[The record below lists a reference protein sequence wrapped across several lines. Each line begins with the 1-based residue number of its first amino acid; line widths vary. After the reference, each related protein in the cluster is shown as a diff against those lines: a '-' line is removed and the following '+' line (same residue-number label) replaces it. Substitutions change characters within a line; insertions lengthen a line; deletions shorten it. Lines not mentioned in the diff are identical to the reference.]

1 MAEALLE
8 YFSRLTPTTIVCSY
22 AAFGTFWGLAMM
34 FFGYRYYRLMSVIT
48 GAGLGAAAAAVLCSL
63 FITAE
68 QPIVLYLVGLLG
80 AGIGAV
86 VYFYVYTFL
95 FGFTLGGAVAVAASV
110 GVVFA
115 FDLKAEGIWYGM
127 IGAVVL
133 MGLMGGGLAL
143 VFRRF
148 FWIFITSTGGAA
160 LAMLSAAAGVGNI
173 LFIARMQTFD
183 WILATCGF
191 VVLGITG
198 MVVQAK
204 STEGEE
210 EKDEAAEKTSGRS
223 SDRKSRKKS
232 RKKSK
237 SSN

>member
-1 MAEALLE
+1 MSDTIIEHL
-8 YFSRLTPTTIVCSY
+8 SRLTPATIVCSY

-48 GAGLGAAAAAVLCSL
+48 GAGLGAAMAVTLCSL
-63 FITAE
+63 FITAQ
-68 QPIVLYLVGLLG
+68 QPIVLYLVGLVG

-95 FGFTLGGAVAVAASV
+95 FGFTLGGTVAVAASL

-115 FDLKAEGIWYGM
+115 FDLKAEGLWYGM
-127 IGAVVL
+127 IGSVIL

-160 LAMLSAAAGVGNI
+160 LAVLSAAAGVGNI
-173 LFIARMQTFD
+173 FFIARMQTLD
-183 WILATCGF
+183 WILAACGF
-191 VVLGITG
+191 AVLGVTG
-198 MVVQAK
+198 LVVQIRTSAA
-204 STEGEE
+204 EE
-210 EKDEAAEKTSGRS
+210 EADETAKKKPRHS
-223 SDRKSRKKS
+223 SDKKS
-232 RKKSK
+232 RKASRRKSK
-237 SSN
+237 ASA